1 MRLLQNLQVCVEHL
15 IYNNNFS
22 CILPN
27 SNSNTGGAG
36 GKLISN
42 NKADNIFRKPID
54 LWGFEGAAAVKP
66 GNPSSLSPLCIFPV
80 KYPHTHKHTLS
91 KQCVKPFVAWRWPT
105 GTSTA
110 LKAPKTSTN

>member
-66 GNPSSLSPLCIFPV
+66 GNPSSLSPLSFPL
-80 KYPHTHKHTLS
+80 PLPS
-91 KQCVKPFVAWRWPT
+91 PLLWDLR
-105 GTSTA
+105 GGEMDGRREGRERRS
-110 LKAPKTSTN
+110 APRR